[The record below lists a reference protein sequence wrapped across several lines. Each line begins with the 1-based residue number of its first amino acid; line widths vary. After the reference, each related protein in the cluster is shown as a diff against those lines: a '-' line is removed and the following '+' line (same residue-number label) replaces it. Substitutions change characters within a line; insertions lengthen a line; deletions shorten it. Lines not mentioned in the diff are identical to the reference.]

1 MKVSVNKIVINGLYG
16 KLIFE
21 RCREHSVDQ
30 PHFRVSVVYDEEE
43 KTVDIGCVDTK
54 DLIELGKL
62 IEKLD
67 KE

>member
-1 MKVSVNKIVINGLYG
+1 MKVSVNKIVIDGVYG

-30 PHFRVSVVYDEEE
+30 PHFSVSVVCDDE
-43 KTVDIGCVDTK
+43 KVSSIGCVDTK
-54 DLIELGKL
+54 DLIELGRL
-62 IEKLD
+62 MEKLS